1 MRQTS
6 RGATHAGSRVHSE
19 EAPESVAPRGQT
31 MVEFA
36 LILPLLLVILLG
48 VVDFGR
54 VFTAG
59 ITMEAAARNAAE
71 AAAQEYQQIIRNTP
85 TPGPADYQRMHD
97 VALEAL
103 CGEAKVLPNRS
114 VDLSGNCTMPVTAVC
129 VHDQAGG
136 DPVCGQAGAAVPA
149 ECNEIGGWPA
159 EPPDPTN
166 QFAPVPD
173 PTTLTAV
180 PYVEVR
186 TCYHFTTLFNLHLAL
201 PFNWSL
207 NLGDIWIQRERFFVV
222 GDY

>member
-1 MRQTS
+1 
-6 RGATHAGSRVHSE
+6 
-19 EAPESVAPRGQT
+19 

-71 AAAQEYQQIIRNTP
+71 AAAQEYQQIIRTDP
-85 TPGPADYQRMHD
+85 TPGPADYQRIHD
-97 VALEAL
+97 VALEEL
-103 CGEAKVLPNRS
+103 CSEAKVLPNRA
-114 VDLSGNCTMPVTAVC
+114 VDGSGNCTMPITAVC
-129 VHDQAGG
+129 VHDETGG
-136 DPVCGQAGAAVPA
+136 EGALCGQAGSPVPP
-149 ECNEIGGWPA
+149 ECGDIGGWSA

-166 QFAPVPD
+166 HMPLNGT
-173 PTTLTAV
+173 PTRV

-186 TCYHFTTLFNLHLAL
+186 TCYHFTTLFNLHLQL

-207 NLGDIWIQRERFFVV
+207 NLGDIWMQRSRFFVV